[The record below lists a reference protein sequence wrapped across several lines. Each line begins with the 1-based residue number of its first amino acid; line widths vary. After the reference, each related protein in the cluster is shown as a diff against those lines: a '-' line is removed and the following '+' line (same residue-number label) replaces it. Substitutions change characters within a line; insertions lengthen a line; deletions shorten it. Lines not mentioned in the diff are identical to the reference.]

1 MKIANI
7 VKESLRIFWTTC
19 EISMKLSGMMWLMII
34 LKVKKLKVT
43 KKQEFTISLA
53 DSLKKKT
60 TGGVKLS
67 PSLLRIKDI
76 SISLWLISTRD
87 LNCIYLQNVKPVTF
101 TYINIVQGN
110 NFPKQYHALNTV
122 FRLLDS
128 YAEISNIFQKINY
141 DGQNFQ
147 TFTQILIGGQSF
159 QVFN

>member
-7 VKESLRIFWTTC
+7 VKESLRIFWTTY
-19 EISMKLSGMMWLMII
+19 EISMKLSGMMWPYDNI
-34 LKVKKLKVT
+34 KSKKIKSH
-43 KKQEFTISLA
+43 KKTGIHYLFSRFI
-53 DSLKKKT
+53 KKKT

-67 PSLLRIKDI
+67 PSLLRIKNI